1 MKKTIFKLSFILIAF
16 LSFTACNSDDSSDAT
31 TGTIEGLWHMGRVYG
46 TGTGSGF
53 NVTFEGD
60 SEGTINFKPDGTYD
74 SDLISGYVTVSIPA
88 LNQSQT
94 TPIEPV
100 AESGTYS
107 YNAAT
112 DDVVID
118 GETSKVVLLNANSM
132 KIKSYVNQDGVTA
145 EIYSEYNR

>member
-16 LSFTACNSDDSSDAT
+16 LSFTACSSDDSTDAT
-31 TGTIEGLWHMGRVYG
+31 TGTIEGLWHTGRVYG

-74 SDLISGYVTVSIPA
+74 SNLIGGYVTVSIPA
-88 LNQSQT
+88 LNQNQT
-94 TPIEPV
+94 TPIEPI
-100 AESGTYS
+100 AESGNYT

-112 DDVVID
+112 DDLVLD
-118 GETSKVVLLNANSM
+118 GETSKVVLLNANNM
-132 KIKSYVNQDGVTA
+132 KIKTLVDQDGVIA
-145 EIYSEYNR
+145 EIYTEYNR

>member
-1 MKKTIFKLSFILIAF
+1 MKCA
-16 LSFTACNSDDSSDAT
+16 NDART
-31 TGTIEGLWHMGRVYG
+31 LQYLWKNME
-46 TGTGSGF
+46 TW
-53 NVTFEGD
+53 NL
-60 SEGTINFKPDGTYD
+60 P
-74 SDLISGYVTVSIPA
+74 